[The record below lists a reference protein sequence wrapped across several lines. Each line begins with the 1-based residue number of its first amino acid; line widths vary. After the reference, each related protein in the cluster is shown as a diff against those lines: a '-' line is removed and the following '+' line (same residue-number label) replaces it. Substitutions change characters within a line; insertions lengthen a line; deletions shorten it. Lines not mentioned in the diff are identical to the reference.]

1 MSKGVTLIILGIL
14 FALGRGGYKLIVHY
28 EYQREIFN
36 NWTLADRASTISQK
50 SEYINKFVET
60 LKTQNLEGVNN
71 ALFFPTPASSF
82 DENFKALLSLRNRLD
97 TISTM
102 KENSFEYQTAI
113 QQITQQEQGEA
124 EPMLNQIE
132 GCWYKKHH
140 YTLWNPFITFPFFLI
155 QVVMIVFGFIKAA
168 DD

>member
-1 MSKGVTLIILGIL
+1 MNKGVALIILGIL

-50 SEYINKFVET
+50 SEYIDKFVRALED
-60 LKTQNLEGVNN
+60 QNLSGINN
-71 ALFFPTPASSF
+71 AVFFPTPANNF

-102 KENSFEYQTAI
+102 KENSFEYQTAM
-113 QQITQQEQGEA
+113 QQITSQEQGEA
-124 EPMLNQIE
+124 EPMLDQIKC
-132 GCWYKKHH
+132 CWYKKYH
-140 YTLWNPFITFPFFLI
+140 YTLWNPLITISFFLI
-155 QVVMIVFGFIKAA
+155 QFGMVLVGWLIA